1 MITQKK
7 EVFILIFF
15 VTLGLA
21 NCVFDWQDPWF
32 FSDWLGQIFVWAKD
46 LVFWLFLA
54 VVALVVMHNWPEKKE
69 VTR

>member
-1 MITQKK
+1 MITKK
-7 EVFILIFF
+7 TEWIVILFF
-15 VTLGLA
+15 VSFGLA

-32 FSDWLGQIFVWAKD
+32 FGDWLGQIFAWVKD

>member
-15 VTLGLA
+15 VTLGLV

-32 FSDWLGQIFVWAKD
+32 FGDWLGQIFVWAKD

-54 VVALVVMHNWPEKKE
+54 VVVLIIIHNWPERR
-69 VTR
+69 VTQ